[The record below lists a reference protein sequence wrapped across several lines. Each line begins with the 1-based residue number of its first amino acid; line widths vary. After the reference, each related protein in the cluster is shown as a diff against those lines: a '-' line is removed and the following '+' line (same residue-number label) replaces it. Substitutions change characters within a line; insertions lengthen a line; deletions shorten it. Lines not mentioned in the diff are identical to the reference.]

1 MEGDKVLADVVK
13 KALFLFDGRLVS
25 VVLFGSRARGTAR
38 QGSDIDLLIVVRALP
53 GPRER
58 ARLALDF
65 AEIGFDHNT
74 PIQVLLAAPEE
85 TELSAETG
93 APLMFEIH
101 DCHRIFYD
109 AGDFFRRVDEAFTKR
124 LQEWKARKI
133 GDRIWEVPGLAAT
146 RLP

>member
-1 MEGDKVLADVVK
+1 MEGDNILEDVVK
-13 KALFLFDGRLVS
+13 KALSLFNGRLVS
-25 VVLFGSRARGTAR
+25 VVLFGSRARGTAH

-53 GPRER
+53 EPSARP
-58 ARLALDF
+58 RLALDL
-65 AEIGFDHNT
+65 AEIGFDYNT
-74 PIQVLLAAPEE
+74 PIQVLLATPEE

-109 AGDFFRRVDEAFTKR
+109 DGDFFRRVDEAFTKR
-124 LQEWKARKI
+124 LRGWKARRI
-133 GDRIWEVPGLAAT
+133 ADRIWEVPGLATT